1 MASVEE
7 TEVASVA
14 AIEAA
19 SVVDSA
25 AVTEAVSAEDSV
37 VAEVAL
43 LPVVVADS
51 EDNEID
57 HDV

>member
-1 MASVEE
+1 MASVVD

-25 AVTEAVSAEDSV
+25 AVTEVVSVEDSV
-37 VAEVAL
+37 VVEAAL
-43 LPVVVADS
+43 LPAVVADS

>member
-1 MASVEE
+1 MVV

-19 SVVDSA
+19 SVADSA
-25 AVTEAVSAEDSV
+25 AVTEVVSVEDSV

-57 HDV
+57 YDV